1 MQQFQL
7 IRPLIKLL
15 IASACLSFGLNALGM
30 TARSDAGASGRSV
43 LVTSRDVKTVPL
55 MCPVD
60 LEPLITKLLQD
71 LPSYANRVRIRAE
84 LYRNYVIFA
93 GKPDFRPLP
102 VSRNSESQD
111 PKTQQVFFTT
121 LIRRYERDRIVYH
134 QEHHRLFLAPDAS
147 GWRFVMMYS
156 VLAPYPASQ
165 TPPLPPR
172 NSSEGSIAQAIRDWL
187 RDCRTGDRQSLQQQ
201 PMEILR

>member
-1 MQQFQL
+1 MQQFHL
-7 IRPLIKLL
+7 IRLSVKLLAGACLSSGLTALGLTAKSGAASVLGPSVL
-15 IASACLSFGLNALGM
+15 IAS
-30 TARSDAGASGRSV
+30 
-43 LVTSRDVKTVPL
+43 RDVNTPPL
-55 MCPVD
+55 VCPID

-71 LPSYANRVRIRAE
+71 LPSYANRVRTRAG
-84 LYRNYVIFA
+84 LYRNYVMFA
-93 GKPDFRPLP
+93 GKPDFQPLP
-102 VSRNSESQD
+102 VSRNPEFQA

-121 LIRRYERDRIVYH
+121 LIRRYEPDRIVYH
-134 QEHHRLFLAPDAS
+134 QEHHRLFLTPDAS

-187 RDCRTGDRQSLQQQ
+187 RDCRTSNAL
-201 PMEILR
+201 PAKS

>member
-7 IRPLIKLL
+7 IRPFIKLL
-15 IASACLSFGLNALGM
+15 TAIACLSLGLNALGM
-30 TARSDAGASGRSV
+30 TARSDAANAPGRSI
-43 LVTSRDVKTVPL
+43 LVTSRDVKTAPL

-60 LEPLITKLLQD
+60 LKPLITKLLQD
-71 LPSYANRVRIRAE
+71 LPSYTNRVRIRAG
-84 LYRNYVIFA
+84 LYRNYVMFA
-93 GKPDFRPLP
+93 GKPDFQPLP
-102 VSRNSESQD
+102 ISMNPEPQD
-111 PKTQQVFFTT
+111 LKTQQVFFTT

-156 VLAPYPASQ
+156 VLAPYPTSQ

-187 RDCRTGDRQSLQQQ
+187 QDCRTGNAIPTKS
-201 PMEILR
+201 